1 MRLLVLVS
9 LFLISNTIFGC
20 SCVTIG
26 NHSDTAQA
34 KSGLKNADYVIRG
47 TVINSETVYLYPYE
61 DDKQLDSISRFR
73 FKVTKRII
81 TLKVSSYFKTK
92 HKLKT
97 DTIYIQTGV
106 GGGDC
111 GYRFKIGSEYVVYGS
126 AVKEDPK
133 KEVLVQMETN
143 ICTRTTNNINREV
156 DLLSLF
162 RKEKFLK
169 P

>member
-1 MRLLVLVS
+1 MRLLTFIS
-9 LFLISNTIFGC
+9 LFLISNTTFGC

-26 NHSDTAQA
+26 NHSDTVLA

-47 TVINSETVYLYPYE
+47 TVINIDTVYLYPFE
-61 DDKQLDSISRFR
+61 GNKQQDSISRFR

-97 DTIYIQTGV
+97 DTIYIQTGA

-111 GYRFKIGSEYVVYGS
+111 GYKFKIGREYVVYGS
-126 AVKEDPK
+126 AVKEHPK
-133 KEVLVQMETN
+133 RDVQVLIETN
-143 ICTRTTNNINREV
+143 ICTRTTYNINREV
-156 DLLSLF
+156 ELLSLF
-162 RKEKFLK
+162 KNEEFFK
-169 P
+169 

>member
-1 MRLLVLVS
+1 MKLLVFVS

-20 SCVTIG
+20 SCITIG

-34 KSGLKNADYVIRG
+34 KSGLKSADYVIRG

-97 DTIYIQTGV
+97 DIIYVQTGA

-111 GYRFKIGSEYVVYGS
+111 GYKFKMGNEYVVYGS
-126 AVKEDPK
+126 AVKVDSK
-133 KEVLVQMETN
+133 KTRQVQIETD
-143 ICTRTTNNINREV
+143 ICTRTTNNISREV
-156 DLLSLF
+156 ELLSLF
-162 RKEKFLK
+162 KKEKFID
-169 P
+169 